1 MDRGRG
7 KFRQIQS
14 VCQISSVRVSSI
26 EKGLNK
32 VVLTDGADC
41 ALIIARDT
49 VW

>member
-1 MDRGRG
+1 MRAMDRGRG
-7 KFRQIQS
+7 EIQS

-41 ALIIARDT
+41 ALIIVREA